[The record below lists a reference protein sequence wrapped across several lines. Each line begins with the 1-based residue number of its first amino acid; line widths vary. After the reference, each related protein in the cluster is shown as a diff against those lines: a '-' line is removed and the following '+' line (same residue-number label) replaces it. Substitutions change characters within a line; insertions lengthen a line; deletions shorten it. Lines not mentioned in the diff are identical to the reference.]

1 MIEKAMKE
9 CHIAVKPNKNS
20 KQQALETIGKLKET
34 LPIERAQMRMKVST
48 PVRFNNKIR
57 KQLGKLG
64 AACTVESEE
73 KVEENMVLVL
83 LVEPG
88 TRLFSPSRARTKS
101 ELTLILSGQYRIID
115 DLVRNET
122 QVIRN
127 CY

>member
-1 MIEKAMKE
+1 MKE

-73 KVEENMVLVL
+73 KVEETMVLVL
-83 LVEPG
+83 LVDPG
-88 TRLFSPSRARTKS
+88 TRLFSPEPGSYLAIANTRSMNGLTNPRPIRAVQDHR
-101 ELTLILSGQYRIID
+101 
-115 DLVRNET
+115 
-122 QVIRN
+122 
-127 CY
+127 